1 MKKSWMIGGSES
13 KPDSEVHEFSLHGA
27 ELQRTKFPA
36 LFLLFSR
43 WKGFVNSCFRL
54 HFEGLIILRCLW
66 LGQPGFPML
75 HTDADLGLSIGVDG
89 IVGAFVV

>member
-1 MKKSWMIGGSES
+1 MIGGSES

-43 WKGFVNSCFRL
+43 WKGFCELVFSTSRR
-54 HFEGLIILRCLW
+54 GLDHPEMSLARPAGFSYVAHGCGFILALA
-66 LGQPGFPML
+66 LM
-75 HTDADLGLSIGVDG
+75 GLKGLLLYE
-89 IVGAFVV
+89 